1 MDANS
6 LWERELKNSSVQ
18 DTLDDGVYFYGASSH
33 FSPEETGALSQKAD
47 DFPPISANEA
57 NNEPVMI
64 NEEYRKDDQKS
75 FKAALSKDLPN
86 PPLPSTNTLPPA
98 PHPVW
103 TFKSTA
109 HAPTSTVPCRFFKV
123 GNCKF
128 GNRCRFLHIV
138 ESDEPTG
145 KSGATPYYPPNH
157 TDDTGEPKECGI
169 CIEPVKSAMF
179 GLLPNCDC
187 KFCLDCIRN
196 WRREGQAESVRLCPL
211 CRKESFFIVPSVR
224 HVRKGPEKDGIIE
237 AYKDSLKKIPCK
249 NLAKGPCP
257 FRASCFYFHDPSLEE
272 KWAREGSRSHRRLR
286 FDDYL
291 AEDLVIQLLRQQRR
305 GDEDNSDEDDIDGD
319 YEDDIDGDYE
329 DNSDGDYDYGAGAGR
344 YQEEYVADDF
354 YENFEQF
361 LQDYEDMQCVYVKR

>member
-33 FSPEETGALSQKAD
+33 FSPEETGALSQKT
-47 DFPPISANEA
+47 DFPPISANEGDDRH
-57 NNEPVMI
+57 VMI

-86 PPLPSTNTLPPA
+86 PPPSSANTLPPA

-109 HAPTSTVPCRFFKV
+109 QAPTSTVPCRFFKV

-128 GNRCRFLHIV
+128 GNRCRFLHILDS
-138 ESDEPTG
+138 EAPSG
-145 KSGATPYYPPNH
+145 KSGATPHYPPNH
-157 TDDTGEPKECGI
+157 TDEPKECGI
-169 CIEPVKSAMF
+169 CIEPATSAMF

-187 KFCLDCIRN
+187 KFCLECI
-196 WRREGQAESVRLCPL
+196 
-211 CRKESFFIVPSVR
+211 RKESFFIVPSVR

-257 FRASCFYFHDPSLEE
+257 FAASCFYFHDSSLEE
-272 KWAREGSRSHRRLR
+272 KWARESSRSHRRLR

-291 AEDLVIQLLRQQRR
+291 AEDLVVQLLRQQR
-305 GDEDNSDEDDIDGD
+305 GDEDEEDNSDEDYDEEPMDGV
-319 YEDDIDGDYE
+319 
-329 DNSDGDYDYGAGAGR
+329 GAGR
-344 YQEEYVADDF
+344 YRGEDDADF
-354 YENFEQF
+354 YDNFELF
-361 LQDYEDMQCVYVKR
+361 LQDYAAFGGFGDDDEY